1 MENLL
6 KWLKS
11 SYEHKKL
18 LLINIFLSIYILINL
33 IGGDRGLLSYFEKK
47 KLVVNLKLLEQ
58 KLNKDLIDLEKKNSL
73 LSEKINYD
81 YIDILYREKFK
92 FGKKEEIIIKIK

>member
-1 MENLL
+1 MNIR
-6 KWLKS
+6 S
-11 SYEHKKL
+11 FFSRKKL

-47 KLVVNLKLLEQ
+47 KLVVNLKHLEQ
-58 KLNKDLIDLEKKNSL
+58 KLNKDLVDLEKKNSL
-73 LSEKINYD
+73 LSQKINYD

>member
-1 MENLL
+1 MNIR
-6 KWLKS
+6 S
-11 SYEHKKL
+11 FFSRKKL
-18 LLINIFLSIYILINL
+18 LLINIFLSIYILTNL

-47 KLVVNLKLLEQ
+47 KLMVNLNALEQ
-58 KLNKDLIDLEKKNSL
+58 KLNKDLVDLEKKNSL

>member
-1 MENLL
+1 MNIR
-6 KWLKS
+6 S
-11 SYEHKKL
+11 FFSRKKL

-47 KLVVNLKLLEQ
+47 KLLVNSKLLEQ
-58 KLNKDLIDLEKKNSL
+58 KLNKDLVDLEKKNSL
-73 LSEKINYD
+73 LSQKINYD

>member
-1 MENLL
+1 MNIR
-6 KWLKS
+6 S
-11 SYEHKKL
+11 FFSRKKL

-47 KLVVNLKLLEQ
+47 KLVVNLQLLEQ
-58 KLNKDLIDLEKKNSL
+58 KLNEDLIDLEKKNSL